1 MEAEQRKFC
10 QRVSLAGSALILT
23 VVLTSLLA
31 IVGVLFV
38 MMSRIDKM
46 ATTATSEN
54 RELNFAVDTLL
65 ARICE
70 ELALDVPGADDPNQ
84 EYYDY
89 PDTNNVWLASLEPY
103 KSGDDYFWGQ
113 ISDVTGLLGSKEWDT
128 NDILISSSD
137 PNICFKA
144 IVPER
149 KVVSLSSS
157 GGLLEQL
164 ADADGDGVADSKWFE
179 LGDVTSS
186 KGKPIYAAVRVI
198 DNSGMLNVNTGYKF
212 NPNSQVLDNIDGSSV
227 LQINVMGLASRPVN
241 SATVAEEAALLLER
255 ANYGLGVSPIDLVAY
270 EKNVIW
276 QYGQQ
281 IGSYTPFDI
290 SDELELR
297 YRFLLNQEDIQA
309 RVEQWGGEFKNGWT
323 SSTPLKEL
331 DDWVLS
337 VYADVSSDPN
347 LDPNYAYRHVATTC
361 DMDRIINP
369 AAIILDDGTALHK
382 MVNVNTT
389 DVDLLHKAIRAALI
403 RTNPNFSSADGLAA
417 QMAVNMLDYRDADS
431 NVATLDDA
439 AGSMYY
445 GFEAPCIYISEVAYR
460 CVREEETTHTSY
472 AIELYKPYF
481 EDGDPNGCQIVVD
494 GIQTPILWSGSRR
507 FHVIRYEDADANL
520 PVSFSDSEEPVDT
533 SPYGYNRSQYSGQV
547 QEPSSIVFGPGSTIS
562 LQRSVQ
568 GEAITVDSLIVPDIE
583 FIFDGRARSI
593 QRDIT
598 LHKCIRRLWAGAA
611 ETTDSTLGQHNSFIS
626 SDTGKVQAH
635 PANRPFT
642 NIGEIGMVLRTSA
655 YNTPAGCIEADVRID
670 LVQQAYADLFNY
682 LTVFDPNAHGH
693 DSNETRIK
701 GRININT
708 APWFVI
714 AQLPWVSAGGLATGG
729 LATHTPNY
737 SLAKAVVAY
746 RDKTTIAGGPDYS
759 ERTGLRGFRSI
770 VELMQVPQMSYYDND
785 SEDIVSFPDLT
796 PSDGAVDDFEER
808 DVIFSRISNLV
819 TVRSDVFTAY
829 ILVRLGA
836 DGPQKRIVAILDR
849 SGVSSSADKVRIIV
863 LHTVPDPR

>member
-1 MEAEQRKFC
+1 LIVVMEVMQKKFR

-38 MMSRIDKM
+38 MLSRIDKM
-46 ATTATSEN
+46 ATTATSES
-54 RELNFAVDTLL
+54 RKLNFAVDTIL

-70 ELALDVPGADDPNQ
+70 ELALDVPGANDPNQ

-89 PDTNNVWLASLEPY
+89 PDANNVWLAGLEPY

-113 ISDVTGLLGSKEWDT
+113 ISDVTGFLGSREWDT
-128 NDILISSSD
+128 NDILISNSD

-144 IVPER
+144 IIPEY
-149 KVVSLSSS
+149 KAVLLNSS

-179 LGDVTSS
+179 LNDVTSS
-186 KGKPIYAAVRVI
+186 KGKPIYAAVRIV

-212 NPNSQVLDNIDGSSV
+212 DPNSTVVDNIDGSSV
-227 LQINVMGLASRPVN
+227 LQVNLMGLASRSGTVDTTADE
-241 SATVAEEAALLLER
+241 ATLLLAR
-255 ANYGLGVSPIDLVAY
+255 ANYGVGVSPLDLIAY
-270 EKNVIW
+270 EENVIW

-297 YRFLLNQEDIQA
+297 YRFVLNNTGIDV
-309 RVEQWGGEFKNGWT
+309 RVEQWGGEFRNGT
-323 SSTPLKEL
+323 SSTPFGEL
-331 DDWVLS
+331 DEWLSS
-337 VYADVSSDPN
+337 VYAIAGTEPN

-361 DMDRIINP
+361 NMDRIINP
-369 AAIILDDGTALHK
+369 AAITLDDGTALHK

-389 DVDLLHKAIRAALI
+389 DVNSLHKAIRAALI
-403 RTNPNFSSADGLAA
+403 RADPNFSGADGLAA

-431 NVATLDDA
+431 NVVTFDGAE
-439 AGSMYY
+439 GSTYY

-460 CVREEETTHTSY
+460 CVREEGATYVSY

-481 EDGDPNGCQIVVD
+481 EDGDPNGWEIVVD
-494 GIQTPILWSGSRR
+494 TIRTPISWSGSRR
-507 FHVIRYEDADANL
+507 FHVIRYEDTNANL
-520 PVSFSDSEEPVDT
+520 PVNYSDSEEPVDT
-533 SPYGYNRSQYSGQV
+533 SPYGYNRSQYIGEV

-562 LQRSVQ
+562 LQRSVE
-568 GEAITVDSLIVPDIE
+568 GEVITVDSFSVPDIE
-583 FIFDGRARSI
+583 FIFDGQARSI

-598 LHKCIRRLWAGAA
+598 LHKCIRRLWAGVA
-611 ETTDSTLGQHNSFIS
+611 EVADPTLGRHNSFIS
-626 SDTGKVQAH
+626 SDSGKVQAH
-635 PANRPFT
+635 PANKPFT

-655 YNTPAGCIEADVRID
+655 YSTPIGCTEADVRID
-670 LVQQAYADLFNY
+670 LVQQAYANLFNY
-682 LTVFDPNAHGH
+682 LTVFDPNVHGYGF
-693 DSNETRIK
+693 DETRIK

-714 AQLPWVSAGGLATGG
+714 AQLPWVSA
-729 LATHTPNY
+729 HTPNY
-737 SLAKAVVAY
+737 WLAKAVVAY
-746 RDKTTIAGGPDYS
+746 RDKTTVTDGPDYS
-759 ERTGLRGFRSI
+759 ERVGTRGFRSI
-770 VELMQVPQMSYYDND
+770 SELMQVSEMDYYALD
-785 SEDIVSFPDLT
+785 SADLDSFPDLT
-796 PSDGAVDDFEER
+796 PSDGAEDDFEER
-808 DVIFSRISNLV
+808 DVIFSRISNLI
-819 TVRSDVFTAY
+819 TVRSDVFTAC

-836 DGPQKRIVAILDR
+836 DGPQRRIVALLDR
-849 SGVSSSADKVRIIV
+849 SGVSSSEDKVRIMV